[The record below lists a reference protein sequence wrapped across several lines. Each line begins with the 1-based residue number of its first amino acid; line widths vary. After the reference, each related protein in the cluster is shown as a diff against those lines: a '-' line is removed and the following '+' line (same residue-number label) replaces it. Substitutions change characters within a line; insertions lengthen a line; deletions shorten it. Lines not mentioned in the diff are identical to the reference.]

1 MYTCARASE
10 SGDAVS
16 TTRTHHCSAHKD
28 AQRGADNAQ
37 HATHNAHAPCGT
49 ARPTSTMQPATL
61 TALTGR
67 IYPQSHH
74 MLYQIRLARR
84 GDALFVCATHAP
96 GCMSQLSCRAHR
108 IESLHPL
115 VRHSRCALHVIRC
128 MLSDACSC
136 MLRTRYRSGHPRP
149 RFEKIEQPRHCASW
163 TPCRPFS
170 SASPSC
176 A

>member
-1 MYTCARASE
+1 MYTCAHASE

-16 TTRTHHCSAHKD
+16 TTRIHHCSAHKD

-37 HATHNAHAPCGT
+37 HTAHNAHAPCGT

-74 MLYQIRLARR
+74 MLYRIRLARR
-84 GDALFVCATHAP
+84 GSALFVRATHAP

-108 IESLHPL
+108 IESLHL
-115 VRHSRCALHVIRC
+115 WSAILRCALHVIRC
-128 MLSDACSC
+128 MLSDACCILHAAHTTSIGASEATFRENRTATP
-136 MLRTRYRSGHPRP
+136 LR
-149 RFEKIEQPRHCASW
+149 FLDAL
-163 TPCRPFS
+163 
-170 SASPSC
+170 
-176 A
+176 

>member
-1 MYTCARASE
+1 MCTCARASE

-37 HATHNAHAPCGT
+37 HTTHNAHAPCGT

-115 VRHSRCALHVIRC
+115 VRHSTLRVACDPLYAFRC
-128 MLSDACSC
+128 MLLHAAHTISIGASEATFRENRTATPLRFLDA
-136 MLRTRYRSGHPRP
+136 L
-149 RFEKIEQPRHCASW
+149 
-163 TPCRPFS
+163 
-170 SASPSC
+170 
-176 A
+176 

>member
-1 MYTCARASE
+1 MCTCARASE

-16 TTRTHHCSAHKD
+16 TTRTHHCSAQKD

-84 GDALFVCATHAP
+84 GDALFVRATHAP

-115 VRHSRCALHVIRC
+115 VRHSTLRALHVIRC
-128 MLSDACSC
+128 MLSDACCILHAAHTTSIGASEATFPENWTATP
-136 MLRTRYRSGHPRP
+136 LR
-149 RFEKIEQPRHCASW
+149 FLDAL
-163 TPCRPFS
+163 
-170 SASPSC
+170 
-176 A
+176 